1 MIKRKM
7 EITPKTHQGTD
18 SFNFCL
24 TFTEVITSTHRW
36 VLSKLA
42 FVDIFSL
49 SLMDLPLSDH
59 CQHLQTEENGILMIL
74 IIRLD
79 TILK

>member
-7 EITPKTHQGTD
+7 EITTTTYQGTD
-18 SFNFCL
+18 RFNFCL
-24 TFTEVITSTHRW
+24 TFTEVIISKHRW

-49 SLMDLPLSDH
+49 SLIDLSDH